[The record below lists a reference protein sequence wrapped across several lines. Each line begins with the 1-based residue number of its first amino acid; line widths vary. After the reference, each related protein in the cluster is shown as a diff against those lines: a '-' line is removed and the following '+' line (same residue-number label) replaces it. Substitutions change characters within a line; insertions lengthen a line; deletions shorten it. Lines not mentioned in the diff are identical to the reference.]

1 LIEGQTSYI
10 IAAVAVL
17 AIILAVL
24 ATGGVIRRARR
35 HQTSNTAVRG
45 GAMFGNRKQ
54 SQALPAA
61 NLNGKPETVIGA
73 NTSIVG
79 TLKSDGNI
87 RIDGRVEGDIEI
99 LGNLIIGETGQVIA
113 TIKAQNVH
121 VSGAVKGEIT
131 AIEQLEI
138 SPTGKVWGDITSSA
152 LHIEPGGLFRGQSSM
167 MTNID
172 EPLLLEAPRPDRRDE
187 HKA

>member
-1 LIEGQTSYI
+1 
-10 IAAVAVL
+10 
-17 AIILAVL
+17 
-24 ATGGVIRRARR
+24 
-35 HQTSNTAVRG
+35 
-45 GAMFGNRKQ
+45 MFGNRKQ

-73 NTSIVG
+73 NTSFVG

-138 SPTGKVWGDITSSA
+138 SPTGKVWGDITTSA
-152 LHIEPGGLFRGQSSM
+152 LYIEPGGLFRGQSSM

-187 HKA
+187 QKA